1 MAQQMTAAQHMLEE
15 PEEDLDCPAM
25 LIQHRNRLSRHVEKV
40 RGDPQDAVGT
50 RRRFPALS
58 RAHPS
63 SCSRSSSGSNF
74 RKYFVPVTSDSF
86 TFCRRFCA
94 ILASLPLLDHD
105 SSQRPWRTS
114 HAERHQDFW
123 EAKVPGGKESGI
135 AFDRLKPVLH
145 QRQAEACPTPATG

>member
-1 MAQQMTAAQHMLEE
+1 MAQQMAAAQHMLEE

-25 LIQHRNRLSRHVEKV
+25 LIQHRNRFGRHVEKV

-63 SCSRSSSGSNF
+63 PCSRSSSGSSF
-74 RKYFVPVTSDSF
+74 RKYVVPVTSDSC
-86 TFCRRFCA
+86 TFCRRFRA
-94 ILASLPLLDHD
+94 IHASLPLLDHD
-105 SSQRPWRTS
+105 SSPRPWRTS
-114 HAERHQDFW
+114 HAKRHRNFC
-123 EAKVPGGKESGI
+123 EAKIPARKESGI

-145 QRQAEACPTPATG
+145 Q